1 MSLGLVLLM
10 ALLLM
15 ALLLMALLLMALLL
29 MELLV
34 CKALSS
40 SYSGENRPREFA
52 LFQHPTLVQV
62 LD

>member
-1 MSLGLVLLM
+1 MGMSLGLV
-10 ALLLM
+10 
-15 ALLLMALLLMALLL
+15 LLMALLLMALLL